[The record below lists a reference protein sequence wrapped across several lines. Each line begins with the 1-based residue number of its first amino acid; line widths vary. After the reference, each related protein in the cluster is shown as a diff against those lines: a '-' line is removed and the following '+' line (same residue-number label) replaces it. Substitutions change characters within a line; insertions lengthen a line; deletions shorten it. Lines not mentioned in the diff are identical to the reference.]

1 MKKIAHA
8 LDKQEDENKY
18 YQLFSNIK
26 DAFNKAFVA
35 PDGKIKGN
43 TQTVYVLALNMGLVS
58 GEQKHLAAHH
68 LVENIKR
75 NDGHLSTG
83 FLGVGY
89 LLPVLSENGYT
100 NIAYG
105 LLNKDTFP
113 SWLYSV
119 KHGATT
125 IWERWDGWT
134 DHKGFQ
140 SAQMN
145 SFNHYSLGSVGEW
158 MYRYV
163 AGIDVESD
171 NPGYKKIKIQPRP
184 GGGLTYVK
192 GEYHSIHG
200 KIKSEWKIENN
211 QFKLKVSV
219 PVNTVTNVY
228 MPGKVQKVDDT
239 DIQLIEMMNDG
250 AVYQVGSG
258 EYEFV
263 SFIG

>member
-1 MKKIAHA
+1 
-8 LDKQEDENKY
+8 
-18 YQLFSNIK
+18 
-26 DAFNKAFVA
+26 
-35 PDGKIKGN
+35 
-43 TQTVYVLALNMGLVS
+43 MGLVFE
-58 GEQKHLAAHH
+58 EQKQLVASH
-68 LVENIKR
+68 LVDNIKK

-89 LLPVLSENGYT
+89 LLPVLTENGYT
-100 NIAYG
+100 DVAYD

-163 AGIDVESD
+163 AGIDVDSD
-171 NPGYKKIKIQPRP
+171 IPGYKKIKIQPKP
-184 GGGLTYVK
+184 GGGLTFAK
-192 GEYHSIHG
+192 GKYHSIHG
-200 KIKSEWKIENN
+200 EIKSEWKIEKNE
-211 QFKLKVSV
+211 FTLKVSI
-219 PVNTVTNVY
+219 PVNTVATVY
-228 MPGKVQKVDDT
+228 MPGVGQNVDRPDVQ
-239 DIQLIEMMNDG
+239 LLENAND
-250 AVYQVGSG
+250 VTIYQIGSG

-263 SFIG
+263 SKIG